1 MLVWYFICEDK
12 VLKDKLVFFLKLIKF
27 KHVTTLLVI
36 YMHPAYDHLDDM
48 NKYPNANTVLDKVF
62 FLGAAPHYD
71 DVVFEYIES
80 VFKEKWIN

>member
-1 MLVWYFICEDK
+1 
-12 VLKDKLVFFLKLIKF
+12 
-27 KHVTTLLVI
+27 
-36 YMHPAYDHLDDM
+36 M
-48 NKYPNANTVLDKVF
+48 NKYPNANTVDKVF

>member
-1 MLVWYFICEDK
+1 
-12 VLKDKLVFFLKLIKF
+12 
-27 KHVTTLLVI
+27 
-36 YMHPAYDHLDDM
+36 MHPAYDHLDDM